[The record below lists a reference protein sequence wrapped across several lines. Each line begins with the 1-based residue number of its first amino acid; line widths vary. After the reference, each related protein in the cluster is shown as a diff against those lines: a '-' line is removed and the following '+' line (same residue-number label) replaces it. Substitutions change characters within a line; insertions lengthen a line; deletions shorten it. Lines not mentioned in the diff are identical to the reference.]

1 MSLQLTASETARF
14 VEGRP
19 SGSLMRHA
27 GDATLVIEAC
37 YSAGVTAALLYSQ
50 NLTDGFFDLST
61 REAGEILQ
69 KLRTYRIRI
78 AVVCVPGTVR
88 VSTMF
93 NEMAAEESRAGYF
106 RLFESADAAR
116 DWLNSLA

>member
-1 MSLQLTASETARF
+1 MIAGTRKF
-14 VEGRP
+14 VEGP
-19 SGSLMRHA
+19 EDAPMMRRVE
-27 GDATLVIEAC
+27 DASLVIEQC
-37 YSAGVTAALLYSQ
+37 YSAGVTAALLYAP
-50 NLTDGFFDLST
+50 NLTPGFFDLST

-93 NEMAAEESRAGYF
+93 NEMAIEESRGGWF
-106 RLFESADAAR
+106 RLFESAEAAR
-116 DWLNSLA
+116 AWLSG